1 MKRILHSICLLAIG
15 FLIASVRTN
24 HERVEPSLGMT
35 MNTPSVSLGYVILFV
50 QDVSASLTFYEQA
63 FGLSRRFFND
73 DNGKAY
79 GELETGAACLAFA
92 NIELARAQLEQETV
106 FASPDKP
113 PLGVEVALITV
124 DVPELYARALE
135 AGAPSVRPPATMPWG
150 QTIAYV
156 RDIDGHLIELC
167 TRVAPQSAAP

>member
-1 MKRILHSICLLAIG
+1 MS
-15 FLIASVRTN
+15 
-24 HERVEPSLGMT
+24 
-35 MNTPSVSLGYVILFV
+35 TPSVKLGYAILFV
-50 QDVSASLTFYEQA
+50 KDVSSSLTFYEQA

-92 NIELARAQLEQETV
+92 SFEMARAQLNDEVV

-113 PLGVEVALITV
+113 PLGVEVALVTAEISA
-124 DVPELYARALE
+124 LYARAIQ
-135 AGAPSVRPPATMPWG
+135 AGAASVKEPATMPWG
-150 QTIAYV
+150 QTVAYV

-167 TRVAPQSAAP
+167 TPVAQ

>member
-1 MKRILHSICLLAIG
+1 MKRIVHAGCLLALG
-15 FLIASVRTN
+15 FLIASVCTS
-24 HERVEPSLGMT
+24 HEREEPSPGKT

-50 QDVSASLTFYEQA
+50 HDVSASLTFYEQA

-92 NIELARAQLEQETV
+92 NIELAKAQLKQEAV

-113 PLGVEVALITV
+113 PLGVEVALVTS
-124 DVPELYARALE
+124 DVPELYARALK

-167 TRVAPQSAAP
+167 TCVAPQPVAP